1 RKSRARTARSGA
13 ATSERATRAGTRSHT
28 RRRGSSRA
36 CRSRGR
42 SAAAPPPSAPRRRR
56 SPTAGAGRRS
66 PDSAPRRPRPGTTS
80 EGVREPLQP
89 ATALRDDVER
99 HLEAVEVA
107 TRCEPRL
114 RRLPQAPL
122 LLRPHHLD
130 RVAVLGPRLRLY
142 LDEHD
147 SLAAPHDEVELVPA
161 GPGVGVENPVAAQKV
176 LPAHAP
182 LHGRASGAGAQS
194 SP

>member
-1 RKSRARTARSGA
+1 
-13 ATSERATRAGTRSHT
+13 
-28 RRRGSSRA
+28 A

-66 PDSAPRRPRPGTTS
+66 PDSAPCRPRPGTTS

-89 ATALRDDVER
+89 ATALRDDLER

-107 TRCEPRL
+107 ARREPRL

-122 LLRPHHLD
+122 LRRAYHLD
-130 RVAVLGPRLRLY
+130 RVAVLGPRLRLH
-142 LDEHD
+142 LDED
-147 SLAAPHDEVELVPA
+147 EPPAAPYDEVELVPA
-161 GPGVGVENPVAAQKV
+161 GPRVGVED
-176 LPAHAP
+176 
-182 LHGRASGAGAQS
+182 
-194 SP
+194 